1 MLLTLLNIVHVRQ
14 PAKIASSPLLV
25 VQKFTTDYTEYVSHT
40 DCGILLFEAW
50 IPVPGGRLGVAGY
63 LTLSLVKSA
72 VQAARCRRRGAGGAV
87 RATSGEETTVLR
99 YDRHAPA
106 SSIIRGFSVE
116 FCCYALRKFSFCSQ
130 NVVHDFCCCSVVTVQ
145 HFNTSTLFSSSTSRK
160 LSGGRRAGRASGPGR
175 GPGCGSC
182 APRAPGG
189 RPRAVR

>member
-14 PAKIASSPLLV
+14 PAKIASSPLHVLV

-106 SSIIRGFSVE
+106 SSIIRGFSRVLLLRFKKIFVLFTKCCSRLLLL
-116 FCCYALRKFSFCSQ
+116 FCCYCS
-130 NVVHDFCCCSVVTVQ
+130 TLQ
-145 HFNTSTLFSSSTSRK
+145 HFNTVFLFDVTETL
-160 LSGGRRAGRASGPGR
+160 RRSPARCPLRPGVAG
-175 GPGCGSC
+175 
-182 APRAPGG
+182 APPCD
-189 RPRAVR
+189 V

>member
-14 PAKIASSPLLV
+14 PAKIASSLLLV

-87 RATSGEETTVLR
+87 RATCGEETTVLVR
-99 YDRHAPA
+99 YDAMIDTRQQA
-106 SSIIRGFSVE
+106 
-116 FCCYALRKFSFCSQ
+116 Q
-130 NVVHDFCCCSVVTVQ
+130 
-145 HFNTSTLFSSSTSRK
+145 
-160 LSGGRRAGRASGPGR
+160 
-175 GPGCGSC
+175 
-182 APRAPGG
+182 
-189 RPRAVR
+189 

>member
-14 PAKIASSPLLV
+14 PAKLARSPLLV

-106 SSIIRGFSVE
+106 SSIIRGFSRVLLLRFKKIFVLFTKCCSRLLLL
-116 FCCYALRKFSFCSQ
+116 FCCYC
-130 NVVHDFCCCSVVTVQ
+130 
-145 HFNTSTLFSSSTSRK
+145 STLQHCFPLNVSELERSGRCSRACRPSIGYDSMEGGARDPS
-160 LSGGRRAGRASGPGR
+160 LSE
-175 GPGCGSC
+175 
-182 APRAPGG
+182 
-189 RPRAVR
+189 

>member
-14 PAKIASSPLLV
+14 PAKLASSLLLV

-87 RATSGEETTVLR
+87 RATSGEETTVL
-99 YDRHAPA
+99 YERHARHA
-106 SSIIRGFSVE
+106 QHSSYGLGI
-116 FCCYALRKFSFCSQ
+116 
-130 NVVHDFCCCSVVTVQ
+130 
-145 HFNTSTLFSSSTSRK
+145 FSSS
-160 LSGGRRAGRASGPGR
+160 AWII
-175 GPGCGSC
+175 
-182 APRAPGG
+182 
-189 RPRAVR
+189 